1 LDTALQLTTDI
12 GTDPFTFM
20 GVGSAKYA
28 GRAGRE
34 ALALRFATPD
44 MVAKY
49 GDELAQAGVGFDE
62 IVRYGEWALP
72 KTIRETEGIN
82 SGLRFAGRTIK
93 GTQGIGADVGMNLAK
108 VRASV
113 GDVVYKAS
121 PDLMSKI
128 APQSQK
134 VGQALG
140 VGRSAAVRGFDLS
153 NKQVATALVGSTAQ
167 RHAKGT
173 TLTFYKTSADR
184 IKDTVKT
191 VKAMGWDDF
200 YDLAEDPIRRGA
212 ADLTDEQKGLLDNWL
227 SWQND
232 LRSQVNDVYRKF
244 GDQFGVDVNEIGFV
258 EDYIHHKL
266 SVEGRNWIF
275 SKAGKNAKG
284 TLWKP
289 EDMTLDDLAG
299 NVGATRHRKIRKGGT
314 FMGEEVK
321 EGTIKELN
329 EIAFRTT
336 GVKKFFETDIAAI
349 ADSYAYSMAKT
360 RGREAFAR
368 RLTDFGLDYIK
379 PLIEKTVP
387 NTQLKNGL
395 NKTYGKLQATTGA
408 LRSKV
413 FGQRLQQADY
423 AKRAVRLAEEIING
437 TRKAAVSAR
446 AEAVKASKLLDEV
459 NAELVSLYK
468 QAATVEAGQRGAFEE
483 TYRALYHFRNR
494 LKTAIDNG
502 REAEF
507 VVTEELKKGSG

>member
-1 LDTALQLTTDI
+1 MQDVQSVAAGKGKPSKGVLGWLKENVAGPVLDPFGFRDITKTIGIPQQYIESGLAYATESIINAPANILEVTGIAKGQQPIERTSAKEVWRRANDPDWGVFKDPKYQTGIKPLDTALQLTTDI

-275 SKAGKNAKG
+275 SKA
-284 TLWKP
+284 
-289 EDMTLDDLAG
+289 
-299 NVGATRHRKIRKGGT
+299 
-314 FMGEEVK
+314 
-321 EGTIKELN
+321 
-329 EIAFRTT
+329 
-336 GVKKFFETDIAAI
+336 
-349 ADSYAYSMAKT
+349 
-360 RGREAFAR
+360 
-368 RLTDFGLDYIK
+368 
-379 PLIEKTVP
+379 
-387 NTQLKNGL
+387 
-395 NKTYGKLQATTGA
+395 
-408 LRSKV
+408 
-413 FGQRLQQADY
+413 
-423 AKRAVRLAEEIING
+423 
-437 TRKAAVSAR
+437 
-446 AEAVKASKLLDEV
+446 
-459 NAELVSLYK
+459 
-468 QAATVEAGQRGAFEE
+468 
-483 TYRALYHFRNR
+483 
-494 LKTAIDNG
+494 
-502 REAEF
+502 
-507 VVTEELKKGSG
+507 

>member
-1 LDTALQLTTDI
+1 
-12 GTDPFTFM
+12 
-20 GVGSAKYA
+20 
-28 GRAGRE
+28 
-34 ALALRFATPD
+34 
-44 MVAKY
+44 
-49 GDELAQAGVGFDE
+49 
-62 IVRYGEWALP
+62 
-72 KTIRETEGIN
+72 
-82 SGLRFAGRTIK
+82 
-93 GTQGIGADVGMNLAK
+93 
-108 VRASV
+108 
-113 GDVVYKAS
+113 
-121 PDLMSKI
+121 
-128 APQSQK
+128 
-134 VGQALG
+134 
-140 VGRSAAVRGFDLS
+140 
-153 NKQVATALVGSTAQ
+153 
-167 RHAKGT
+167 
-173 TLTFYKTSADR
+173 
-184 IKDTVKT
+184 
-191 VKAMGWDDF
+191 
-200 YDLAEDPIRRGA
+200 
-212 ADLTDEQKGLLDNWL
+212 
-227 SWQND
+227 
-232 LRSQVNDVYRKF
+232 
-244 GDQFGVDVNEIGFV
+244 
-258 EDYIHHKL
+258 
-266 SVEGRNWIF
+266 
-275 SKAGKNAKG
+275 
-284 TLWKP
+284 
-289 EDMTLDDLAG
+289 
-299 NVGATRHRKIRKGGT
+299 
-314 FMGEEVK
+314 MGEEVK

-329 EIAFRTT
+329 EIALKTT

-507 VVTEELKKGSG
+507 VVTEELKKVYMQVHPNATKAPDDMTVLLSRIQNRKGIPTTHEGRVVRDRLNVVRKQLDEMPASRELDETRQALIDEEVQLSQQIDGFEAVGQARMDADYAPDGFVYALEDDLVPFEPSIDTAPYKVIEAWRAPDIVERTDSVAMFAPPQQTLIDLRNPDDFRGVFNGETPYQVAAKSMSDATDGMVDSQKDGYAWHVASRKRFHP

>member
-1 LDTALQLTTDI
+1 MVVKRSPFGSGVDVPVNPKGRKSGTGTVPTTGGTVSRGLVEAVAGLSSPKGGTAVGDKRSTASEERMQLQTAAQTLGSRLAGTGQYEKLMQDVQSVAAGKGKPSKGVLGWLKENVAGPVLDPFGFRDITKTIGIPQQYIESGLAYATESIINAPANILEVTGIAKGQQPIERTSAKEVWRRANDPDWGVFKDPKYQTGIKPLDTALQLTTDI

-167 RHAKGT
+167 RHAK
-173 TLTFYKTSADR
+173 
-184 IKDTVKT
+184 V
-191 VKAMGWDDF
+191 
-200 YDLAEDPIRRGA
+200 
-212 ADLTDEQKGLLDNWL
+212 
-227 SWQND
+227 
-232 LRSQVNDVYRKF
+232 
-244 GDQFGVDVNEIGFV
+244 
-258 EDYIHHKL
+258 
-266 SVEGRNWIF
+266 
-275 SKAGKNAKG
+275 
-284 TLWKP
+284 
-289 EDMTLDDLAG
+289 
-299 NVGATRHRKIRKGGT
+299 
-314 FMGEEVK
+314 
-321 EGTIKELN
+321 
-329 EIAFRTT
+329 
-336 GVKKFFETDIAAI
+336 
-349 ADSYAYSMAKT
+349 
-360 RGREAFAR
+360 
-368 RLTDFGLDYIK
+368 
-379 PLIEKTVP
+379 
-387 NTQLKNGL
+387 
-395 NKTYGKLQATTGA
+395 
-408 LRSKV
+408 
-413 FGQRLQQADY
+413 
-423 AKRAVRLAEEIING
+423 
-437 TRKAAVSAR
+437 
-446 AEAVKASKLLDEV
+446 
-459 NAELVSLYK
+459 
-468 QAATVEAGQRGAFEE
+468 
-483 TYRALYHFRNR
+483 
-494 LKTAIDNG
+494 
-502 REAEF
+502 
-507 VVTEELKKGSG
+507 